1 MSDQFFAPRGST
13 ADVEEGTALSPKFDA
28 QGLLPVV
35 TTDHKSGK
43 VIMLAYMNDL
53 ALAKTIETKS
63 AHYWSRSR
71 NELWHKG
78 ATSGLTQ
85 KVITLN
91 IDCDQDAI
99 WMAVEVQGAGCC
111 HVGYEGCFFR
121 SIPLGEKADPSLK
134 LSFNEDEKAFDPKK
148 VYGK

>member
-1 MSDQFFAPRGST
+1 MAEPFFAPRGDR
-13 ADVEEGTALSPKFDA
+13 AEIEEGVSLSPKFDGN
-28 QGLLPVV
+28 GLLPVV
-35 TTDHKSGK
+35 TTDHKTGK

-53 ALAKTIETKS
+53 ALAKTIETGS

-91 IDCDQDAI
+91 IDCDQDAL

-121 SIPLGEKADPSLK
+121 SIPLGKKPGSALK
-134 LSFNEDEKAFDPKK
+134 LTFNEDQKAFDPKK

>member
-1 MSDQFFAPRGST
+1 MSKPLFANRGEK
-13 ADVEEGTALSPKFDA
+13 AEIEEGTVLSPKFDKA
-28 QGLLPVV
+28 GLLPVV
-35 TTDHKSGK
+35 TTDHNSGK
-43 VIMLAYMNDL
+43 VLMLAYMNDL

-85 KVITLN
+85 KVVELK

-99 WMAVEVQGAGCC
+99 WMSVEVQGEGCC

-121 SIPLGEKADPSLK
+121 SIPLGEKPGASLK
-134 LSFNEDEKAFDPKK
+134 LAFNEGGKVFDPKK